1 MACVAQGQDLASTP
15 VNRLV
20 WSTKTFD
27 GKRPGVGKGGLAG
40 HHFGQQAAGCGSERQ
55 AVVLVAEIEP

>member
-1 MACVAQGQDLASTP
+1 MARVAQGQDLARTP

-27 GKRPGVGKGGLAG
+27 GKRPDIGKRGLAG
-40 HHFGQQAAGCGSERQ
+40 HHFGQQAAGGGSERQ